1 MRIILFTG
9 KGGVGKSTIAAAT
22 ALRTAARGR
31 RTLLVSSDVAHK
43 LSDIAA
49 VSIGDSCVLI
59 AENLHALEVDILG
72 EIRRNWA
79 PIQQYIAEITTYLG
93 MEEAVAEEVALI
105 PGMDAMFLLTRILRE
120 VQSGRFDT
128 VIVDCAPTGGAL
140 QLLTFTD
147 TAAGKVN
154 RLVAIERKV
163 MKLIRPVTRRFAG
176 MEAWVPADPAYE
188 AFERIIGNLGT
199 LGELLQDPQRSSVRL
214 VLTPDRIAVAETR
227 RAYTYLGLF
236 GFPVDAILVNRIFPD
251 ELARGYLGPWCALQ
265 REQLETISR
274 CFLDTA
280 IFPIKHRETE
290 PVGIAQLGRLGQ
302 EIYGQA
308 VADAILSETH
318 TVRFASDSGKPAVT
332 FTLPGLDKSNLDVT
346 RRGSELLIAAGGYSR
361 VYALPDSLAASEI
374 LEARYDDGELTIV
387 FETGDGR

>member
-9 KGGVGKSTIAAAT
+9 KGGVGKSTIAVAT
-22 ALRTAARGR
+22 ALRTAAHGR
-31 RTLLVSSDVAHK
+31 RTLLVSSDVAHN
-43 LSDIAA
+43 LSDITA
-49 VSIGDSCVLI
+49 VSIGDSCVPI
-59 AENLHALEVDILG
+59 AKNLHALEVNILG

-79 PIQQYIAEITTYLG
+79 PIQQYIAEISTYLG

-105 PGMDAMFLLTRILRE
+105 PGMDAVFLLTRILRE
-120 VQSGRFDT
+120 VQSERFDT

-140 QLLTFTD
+140 QLLTLTD
-147 TAAGKVN
+147 TAAGKIN
-154 RLVAIERKV
+154 RLVTIERSI
-163 MKLIRPVTRRFAG
+163 MKMIRPVTRRFAG
-176 MEAWVPADPAYE
+176 MDPWVPDDPAYE
-188 AFERIIGNLGT
+188 AFERIIGNLGR
-199 LGELLQDPQRSSVRL
+199 LGEILQDPQQSSVRL

-227 RAYTYLGLF
+227 RTYTYLGLF

-265 REQLETISR
+265 REQMETISR

-280 IFPIKHRETE
+280 ILPIKYRETE
-290 PVGIAQLGRLGQ
+290 PVGIADLRDLGH

-308 VADAILSETH
+308 VADAMLSETY
-318 TVRFASDSGKPAVT
+318 TVRFANDSGKPAVT
-332 FTLPGLDKSNLDVT
+332 FTLPGLDKSSLDVT
-346 RRGSELLIAAGGYSR
+346 RKSSELLIAAGGHSR